1 MQLEED
7 EIDSTMHD
15 GIDKFL
21 PMTGIFLQFSIF
33 LPSILVPGFNL

>member
-21 PMTGIFLQFSIF
+21 PMTGIFFLSIF
-33 LPSILVPGFNL
+33 LPSILVPGLNL